1 MSIYKDD
8 NMSECLS
15 GRYMSRCQYVMTIIS
30 LYVIISECQDH
41 STVCINDKTIIHPD
55 DRR

>member
-41 STVCINDKTIIHPD
+41 SMHQLQDNNSSG
-55 DRR
+55 